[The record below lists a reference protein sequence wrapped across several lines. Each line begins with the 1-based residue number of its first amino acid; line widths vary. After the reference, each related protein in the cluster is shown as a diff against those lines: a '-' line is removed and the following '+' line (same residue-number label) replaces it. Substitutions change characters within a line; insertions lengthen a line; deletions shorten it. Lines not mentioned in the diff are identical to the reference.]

1 MMSNNRADY
10 GSATE
15 WLSTLR
21 HDEAWLC
28 QQQQLQ
34 QSSADDF
41 KTHLDAA
48 KRRIGSG
55 LLFEYWEIYHQVES
69 AVSEVWEITELTLPK
84 LKIQAIGMLSME
96 WLEQH
101 DSKGK
106 KIPEKLMNE
115 ETREMLADL
124 VDEGILDESWQ
135 PIGLSGTER
144 ALVAK
149 AVCDRLEVNEVW
161 QLFGQL
167 WGEKPE
173 TLRAYYNK
181 AMEQKKSLNYQDKLK
196 KILG

>member
-1 MMSNNRADY
+1 M
-10 GSATE
+10 
-15 WLSTLR
+15 
-21 HDEAWLC
+21 
-28 QQQQLQ
+28 
-34 QSSADDF
+34 
-41 KTHLDAA
+41 
-48 KRRIGSG
+48 
-55 LLFEYWEIYHQVES
+55 LFEYWEIYHQVES

-124 VDEGILDESWQ
+124 VDEGILNESWQ